1 MSKRKVYFKY
11 LGNVDKVKNLVQFLL
26 DFQSENLSEANRPNE
41 VPECCTRD
49 GKYLICRNKEYLEFL
64 CLDNKWYYR
73 DKYSDIT
80 MMMRDCLL
88 YPPSFNE
95 KDMNFIYRYSKY
107 VTKRALNIA
116 NAYNMNLYL
125 RSIRREVR
133 LSINK
138 IY

>member
-11 LGNVDKVKNLVQFLL
+11 LGNVDEVKNLVKFLL
-26 DFQSENLSEANRPNE
+26 DFQSENLSEVNRPNE

-80 MMMRDCLL
+80 MMMSDCLL

-95 KDMNFIYRYSKY
+95 KDMNFIYKYSKY

-116 NAYNMNLYL
+116 NAYNMNLDL
-125 RSIRREVR
+125 RSIRREAR
-133 LSINK
+133 SSIN
-138 IY
+138 

>member
-11 LGNVDKVKNLVQFLL
+11 LGDVDEVKNLVQFLS
-26 DFQSENLSEANRPNE
+26 DFQDEGFSEVNRPNE
-41 VPECCTRD
+41 VPECCVRD
-49 GKYLICRNKEYLEFL
+49 GKYLICRNKEYLDFI

-73 DKYSDIT
+73 DKYNDICI
-80 MMMRDCLL
+80 MMRDCLL

-95 KDMNFIYRYSKY
+95 EDMNFIYKYRKY

-116 NAYNMNLYL
+116 NAYNMNLDL

-133 LSINK
+133 SSLI
-138 IY
+138 I

>member
-26 DFQSENLSEANRPNE
+26 DFQDENLNKVNRPNE
-41 VPECCTRD
+41 VPKCCVRD
-49 GKYLICRNKEYLEFL
+49 GEYIICRNKEYLEFL
-64 CLDNKWYYR
+64 CLNNKWYYR

-80 MMMRDCLL
+80 IMMSYCLL
-88 YPPSFNE
+88 YPPSFSE
-95 KDMNFIYRYSKY
+95 KDMNFIYKYSKY